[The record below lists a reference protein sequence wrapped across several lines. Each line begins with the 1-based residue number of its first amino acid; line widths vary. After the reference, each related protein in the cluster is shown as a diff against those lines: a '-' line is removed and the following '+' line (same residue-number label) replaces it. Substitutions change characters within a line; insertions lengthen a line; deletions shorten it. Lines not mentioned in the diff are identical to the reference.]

1 MPGKAA
7 FASGVIDMLKEDH
20 QKVKELFEQFES
32 AEGSER
38 AEIAATAIME
48 LEIHAELE
56 EKLIY
61 PAIRQEIDEDDMMN
75 EAVEEHH
82 LVHVLIKELK
92 KLKPA
97 DEIFQAKFTVL
108 GELVK
113 HHIEEEENKVFAAA
127 KKIIFDSEAKQLGE
141 AFRRART
148 LAAEQGDLKN
158 SMDLITNM
166 LPRWNKGKDSHKTA

>member
-32 AEGSER
+32 AEGSES

-113 HHIEEEENKVFAAA
+113 HHIEEEEDEMLPKAEKSDINWESLEATVMKRKEALVTKGSPEAA
-127 KKIIFDSEAKQLGE
+127 KKTAS
-141 AFRRART
+141 
-148 LAAEQGDLKN
+148 
-158 SMDLITNM
+158 
-166 LPRWNKGKDSHKTA
+166 KGRG

>member
-1 MPGKAA
+1 MAGKAA
-7 FASGVIDMLKEDH
+7 SAPGVVEMLKQDH
-20 QKVKELFEQFES
+20 EKVKGLFEEFES
-32 AEGSER
+32 AEGREQ

-92 KLKPA
+92 KLKPK
-97 DEIFQAKFTVL
+97 DETFQAKFKVL
-108 GELVK
+108 GELLK
-113 HHIEEEENKVFAAA
+113 HHIEEEE
-127 KKIIFDSEAKQLGE
+127 GE
-141 AFRRART
+141 
-148 LAAEQGDLKN
+148 
-158 SMDLITNM
+158 M
-166 LPRWNKGKDSHKTA
+166 LPKAEKSDIDWETLEATVLKRKEVLLTKGTPRGKRTT

>member
-1 MPGKAA
+1 MTSKAG

-20 QKVKELFEQFES
+20 QKVKGLFEEFES
-32 AEGSER
+32 AEGSQR
-38 AEIAATAIME
+38 AAIAATAIRE

-61 PAIRQEIDEDDMMN
+61 PAIRQEIEEDDLMN

-92 KLKPA
+92 KLKSS

-113 HHIEEEENKVFAAA
+113 HHVKEEEDEMLPKAEKCDIDWEALETTVMKRKEALVSKGTPAGA
-127 KKIIFDSEAKQLGE
+127 KKSP
-141 AFRRART
+141 
-148 LAAEQGDLKN
+148 
-158 SMDLITNM
+158 S
-166 LPRWNKGKDSHKTA
+166 KGRG

>member
-1 MPGKAA
+1 MAGKAA
-7 FASGVIDMLKEDH
+7 FASGVIEMLKEDH
-20 QKVKELFEQFES
+20 QKVKNLFEQFES
-32 AEGSER
+32 TEGSEA

-61 PAIRQEIDEDDMMN
+61 PAIREEIEEDDMMN

-97 DEIFQAKFTVL
+97 DEIFEAKFKVL

-113 HHIEEEENKVFAAA
+113 HHIEEEE
-127 KKIIFDSEAKQLGE
+127 GE
-141 AFRRART
+141 
-148 LAAEQGDLKN
+148 
-158 SMDLITNM
+158 M
-166 LPRWNKGKDSHKTA
+166 LPKAEKSDIDWEKLEMTVMKRKEALLNKGTSGGGKKKASKGRG

>member
-113 HHIEEEENKVFAAA
+113 HHIEEEEDEMLPKAEKSEINWESLEATVMKRKEALVTKGSPGAA
-127 KKIIFDSEAKQLGE
+127 KKTAS
-141 AFRRART
+141 
-148 LAAEQGDLKN
+148 
-158 SMDLITNM
+158 
-166 LPRWNKGKDSHKTA
+166 KGRG

>member
-1 MPGKAA
+1 MIGKAA

-20 QKVKELFEQFES
+20 QKVKDLFDQFES

-38 AEIAATAIME
+38 AEIAATTIME

-61 PAIRQEIDEDDMMN
+61 PAVRQEIDEDAMMN

-113 HHIEEEENKVFAAA
+113 HHIEEEEDEMLPKAEKSDLDWESLETTVMKRKEALVTKGGPGAA
-127 KKIIFDSEAKQLGE
+127 KKKASK
-141 AFRRART
+141 AR
-148 LAAEQGDLKN
+148 G
-158 SMDLITNM
+158 
-166 LPRWNKGKDSHKTA
+166 